1 MKKLL
6 IITGPQGSGNHLFS
20 RLLSLH
26 PDVGGWDD
34 LLDEYWIPSDLEPF
48 AKYWVNPEK
57 LTLEQFQRHDYWLAN
72 VSVPFVYDGVKQVP
86 KIDAMASKARS
97 LGIDVQICVIVRDMY
112 INDLQQQRVRK
123 ERTLPQAVEYFD
135 TLGDVH
141 YIDHEAFFLYKDR
154 YLKWL
159 SKMLDFPIAW
169 DNPNI
174 MNYIDEGPNKKY
186 VNYVDEYWL
195 DDEVWKGIQPKK
207 DRGL

>member
-20 RLLSLH
+20 RILSLH
-26 PDVGGWDD
+26 PDVGGWDELKD
-34 LLDEYWIPSDLEPF
+34 SYWIPSDQETF
-48 AKYWVNPEK
+48 AEYWVNPDA
-57 LTLEQFQRHDYWLAN
+57 LTLEAFEGADYWLAN
-72 VSVPFVYDGVKQVP
+72 VSVPFVFDGVKQVP

-123 ERTLPQAVEYFD
+123 EQTLPIAVDYFD

-141 YIDHEAFFLYKDR
+141 YLDHEAFFLYKDR

-159 SKMLDFPIAW
+159 SKILDFPIAY
-169 DNPNI
+169 DHPDLMKFI
-174 MNYIDEGPNKKY
+174 EEGPNKKY
-186 VNYVDEYWL
+186 VAYVDEYWL
-195 DDEVWKGIQPKK
+195 DEQVWKGLRPKNE
-207 DRGL
+207 R